1 MNGDADVLT
10 QGAGRLPGVGE
21 AGSTPTTD
29 LTNLNVARAMER
41 SDVGQRFGFGS
52 PQYIRGRVPSDDLI
66 DMAFQRRSEVGPQS
80 DLRVSNT
87 RDLHNQVLQEISDR
101 RDDLEGRKRKIMAQ
115 LGIISPQQG
124 GYSAVVLP
132 STNRGRSGVS
142 QRDQLLQDLQV
153 LEHESDRTLREHHY
167 VAGEFARQAH
177 EDFVLE
183 KEINASKDFAGLSRD
198 LMSIHQRLK
207 PGTKAYEDAI
217 IEARMNHPE
226 GSRSQAGVSL
236 LKEVSGLHDD
246 ETALHGKLTSQVV
259 QRYARVLGDVKSGI
273 KGAAEE
279 KAALE
284 ASFPAL
290 SKTSSPAPATSASA
304 AAAGPAKTEVI
315 EKGGH
320 HYEVDHA
327 AKKVLRQID

>member
-1 MNGDADVLT
+1 MNGDN
-10 QGAGRLPGVGE
+10 GAARLPGVGE
-21 AGSTPTTD
+21 PGGTDSTD
-29 LTNLNVARAMER
+29 LQNLNIARAMEHA
-41 SDVGQRFGFGS
+41 DIGQRFGFGS
-52 PQYIRGRVPSDDLI
+52 PQYLRAQTPTDELI
-66 DMAFQRRSEVGPQS
+66 DRAFQGRSQLGPQP

-101 RDDLEGRKRKIMAQ
+101 RDHLEGQKRKIMAQ
-115 LGIISPQQG
+115 LGIISPEEG

-132 STNRGRSGVS
+132 STAKGRGGVS
-142 QRDQLLQDLQV
+142 QRDQLLKDLQL
-153 LEHESDRTLREHHY
+153 LEHESDQTMREHHY

-177 EDFVLE
+177 EDFVLG

-217 IEARMNHPE
+217 IEARVNHPE
-226 GSRSQAGVSL
+226 GARSQAGVSL
-236 LKEVSGLHDD
+236 LKEVAGLHDD

-259 QRYARVLGDVKSGI
+259 QRYARVLGDVEAGI

-279 KAALE
+279 KATLE
-284 ASFPAL
+284 TSFPAL
-290 SKTSSPAPATSASA
+290 TKTSTPAPSA
-304 AAAGPAKTEVI
+304 ATAGTPKTEVI

-327 AKKVLRQID
+327 VKKVLRQID